1 MRQPCR
7 REGQQY
13 ALKLNRL
20 RVLSSTTELDCLT
33 HLHNVLALLAPLLPQ
48 RRGLK
53 YVVSL

>member
-33 HLHNVLALLAPLLPQ
+33 HLHSVLALLAPLLPQ